1 MIKKNLYPILGLW
14 LTDKALDMINI
25 DTLEDMFEGDN
36 EIIAELFSLY
46 LSENEAITQ
55 KIRLDYDNDNFTALY
70 NTTHSLSGA
79 LGNLFEMDII
89 AQIKEIELLSRNNSK
104 SSTETIN
111 SVITGLND
119 ISKQMNQ
126 YLVS

>member
-1 MIKKNLYPILGLW
+1 
-14 LTDKALDMINI
+14 MINI